1 MIIKKISFFAAS
13 IISLLIIQF
22 LFLNNSNSQENNSKR
37 YSEDSG
43 ILSIMYHRFN
53 ENKYPSTNIKMDIF
67 DQQMKSIKELGYEF
81 YDPKLFISQFG
92 EPKKNK
98 LREVI
103 GNGRIVLFGLPGAF
117 TSTCSKLHLP
127 GFVANADKIKAKGIE
142 NIFCLSVNDPYV
154 MNGWGEINNTGDKIK
169 MLSDPYL
176 LFTKAIGAEVDRN
189 AKGMGIRS
197 NRYLMVIENFTIV
210 NIHVEKETKECGL
223 TSAEN
228 LLNNLI

>member
-1 MIIKKISFFAAS
+1 MKIKIKDQLPDTEIFQ
-13 IISLLIIQF
+13 LI
-22 LFLNNSNSQENNSKR
+22 N
-37 YSEDSG
+37 
-43 ILSIMYHRFN
+43 
-53 ENKYPSTNIKMDIF
+53 
-67 DQQMKSIKELGYEF
+67 
-81 YDPKLFISQFG
+81 G
-92 EPKKNK
+92 EPQKSN
-98 LREVI
+98 LREI
-103 GNGRIVLFGLPGAF
+103 LGNRKIVLFGLPGAF

-176 LFTKAIGAEVDRN
+176 LFTKSIGAEVDRN

-197 NRYLMVIENFTIV
+197 NRYLMVIENFTV
-210 NIHVEKETKECGL
+210 SKIHVEKETKECGL